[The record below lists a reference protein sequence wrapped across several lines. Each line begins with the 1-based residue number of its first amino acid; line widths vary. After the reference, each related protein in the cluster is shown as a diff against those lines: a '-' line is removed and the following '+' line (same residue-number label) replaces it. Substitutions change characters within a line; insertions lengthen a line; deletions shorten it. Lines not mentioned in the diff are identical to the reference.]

1 MKKAFLFALAA
12 LCVSAVQAVT
22 LTWTEV
28 TDGKLDVKAGES
40 FSVAYKFVLNNTP
53 QITAKLLNIVGSQY
67 TYSLS
72 ATGGTDRN
80 YRFWTSK
87 SDSDF
92 YTKTIDSK
100 LTVGENTIGL
110 VVNRETNGETYFD
123 IYINGVLVLG
133 KDTGLKYTGS
143 GGSSYYNEAFT
154 AVNGYYDGNEGTE
167 LYFAK
172 GVASATDFASVPEP
186 TALALLALGV
196 AGLALKR
203 KVA

>member
-12 LCVSAVQAVT
+12 FCVSAVQAVT
-22 LTWTEV
+22 ISWTEV
-28 TDGKLDVKAGES
+28 TNGKLNVAAGES
-40 FSVAYKFVLNNTP
+40 FSVAYKFVLNSTP

-72 ATGGTDRN
+72 ATGQNNNN
-80 YRFWTSK
+80 YRFWTSESASK
-87 SDSDF
+87 
-92 YTKTIDSK
+92 YWTKTIGSK
-100 LTVGENTIGL
+100 LTVGENTIGFAI
-110 VVNRETNGETYFD
+110 NRETNGETYFD

-133 KDTGLKYTGS
+133 KDTGFKYTGT

-154 AVNGYYDGNEGTE
+154 AINGYYDGNEGTE

-172 GVASATDFASVPEP
+172 GVASAADFASVPEP